1 VEEIQ
6 ETGTEAREDSDNKPM
21 ILSASILSADFGN
34 LQRDI
39 ELLNN
44 SAVDWIHVDVM
55 DGVFVPNISYGFPV
69 MKILQE
75 KAHKPL
81 DAHLMIID
89 PDRYV
94 QRFAESG
101 ANILTVHYEA
111 CSHLH
116 RTIQYIKANNMKA
129 GVSVNPHTPVSVLYD
144 ILEEADLILIMS
156 VNPGFAAQKFIKRTY
171 NKISQLK
178 EYLEKNNLKTIIQVD
193 GGVNLENAPEL
204 ISLGCD
210 SLVAGNSIFNTPDPV
225 ETIRKFKT
233 LN

>member
-1 VEEIQ
+1 
-6 ETGTEAREDSDNKPM
+6 M

-75 KAHKPL
+75 KTLKPL
-81 DAHLMIID
+81 DVHLMIID
-89 PDRYV
+89 PDRYI

-111 CSHLH
+111 CQHLH

-129 GVSVNPHTPVSVLYD
+129 GVSVNPHTPVTVLYD
-144 ILEEADLILIMS
+144 ILEEADLVLIMS
-156 VNPGFAAQKFIKRTY
+156 VNPGFAAQKFINRTY
-171 NKISQLK
+171 HKINQLH
-178 EYLEKNNLKTIIQVD
+178 EYLIKHNLKTIIQVD
-193 GGVNLENAPEL
+193 GGVSLGNAPEL
-204 ISLGCD
+204 VKTGC
-210 SLVAGNSIFNTPDPV
+210 SSVVAGNSIFNSPDPV
-225 ETIRKFKT
+225 ETIRQFK
-233 LN
+233 LVG

>member
-1 VEEIQ
+1 MIIK
-6 ETGTEAREDSDNKPM
+6 NM

-55 DGVFVPNISYGFPV
+55 DGVFVPNISFGFPV
-69 MKILQE
+69 LKILQE

-111 CSHLH
+111 CAHLH

-171 NKISQLK
+171 HKISQLK
-178 EYLEKNNLKTIIQVD
+178 EHLVKHNLKTIIQVD
-193 GGVNLENAPEL
+193 GGVNIENAPEL
-204 ISLGCD
+204 IKLGCD
-210 SLVAGNSIFNTPDPV
+210 SLVAGNSIFNTADPV
-225 ETIRKFKT
+225 ETIRQFKS
-233 LN
+233 LG